1 MDGMTLKQIPNI
13 ITLLRIVAIIPI
25 CWLLFRD
32 EYMAAFV
39 CLVLAGLSDG
49 LDGFLARR
57 YGWFTPLGAVLDPL
71 ADKLFI
77 TSLIVVFAVQG
88 HVPLWLMWLVIGRDI
103 IIVSGALV
111 YRWRTGSL
119 EMKPLFISKLNTA
132 LQILLL
138 AATLMH
144 VGLYALPAE
153 MREGL
158 QLSVAATSLLSGMMY
173 VFWWTY
179 YAFMV
184 KGEDF
189 HCPD

>member
-1 MDGMTLKQIPNI
+1 MTDAMLRQIPNI
-13 ITLLRIVAIIPI
+13 ITLTRIVAIFPI
-25 CWLLFRD
+25 CWLLLND
-32 EYMAAFV
+32 DYAVALI

-57 YGWFTPLGAVLDPL
+57 YGWFTSLGAVLDPL

-77 TSLIVVFAVQG
+77 IALIIVFAMKG

-103 IIVSGALV
+103 VIVSGALI
-111 YRWRTGSL
+111 YRWVTGVL

-144 VGLYALPAE
+144 VGLYALAPE
-153 MREGL
+153 IREGL
-158 QLSVAATSLLSGMMY
+158 QLLVAATSLLSGLMY
-173 VFWWTY
+173 VFLWTY
-179 YAFMV
+179 DAFNKEV
-184 KGEDF
+184 SA
-189 HCPD
+189 